1 MSDVLIPELVT
12 TEDMPG
18 VRKAAV
24 LLMTLGTEQAA
35 AMLRRLPATEV
46 HEILAEISALDEV
59 EPEVVDQVIE
69 DFANEAV
76 SARGIQGGS
85 EVARRLLVAAMGD
98 EAAVHA
104 GARMGDAIGRRPFEF
119 LHHVAPRLAAT
130 FLADEQPRS
139 IALVLANL
147 PADLAAKLLAC
158 FPSAFRRDVAARLA
172 TLGPTSPEVLV
183 LLEDHLAARF
193 ATAVVEE
200 PLEIGGIE
208 ALVEVLARADAE
220 TERTVVDGLRE
231 VDERLAEQV
240 RAAMFSFDDLAN
252 LSDREVQQIL
262 RSIDSKE
269 LAVALK
275 GAAPEVT
282 EKVLSNLSSRA
293 SETLREE
300 IELLGRVRMAAVEE
314 ARASVMRIVGE
325 LQEQGQITIERAGD
339 DFVD

>member
-1 MSDVLIPELVT
+1 MSDVLIPDLVT
-12 TEDMPG
+12 TEEMPG

-24 LLMTLGTEQAA
+24 LLMSLGTEQAA

-46 HEILAEISALDEV
+46 HEILGEISALKQV
-59 EPEVVDQVIE
+59 EPELVDRVIE
-69 DFANEAV
+69 DFATEAA
-76 SARGIQGGS
+76 STRGIVGGAD
-85 EVARRLLVAAMGD
+85 VARRLLVAAVGD
-98 EAAVHA
+98 EAAVQA

-119 LHHVAPRLAAT
+119 LHHVSPRLAAT

-147 PADLAAKLLAC
+147 PADLAAKLLGC
-158 FPSAFRRDVAARLA
+158 FQPSFRCDVAARLA

-193 ATAVVEE
+193 ATVIVEE
-200 PLEIGGIE
+200 PLDLGGVD
-208 ALVEVLARADAE
+208 ALVDVLSRSDAE

-231 VDERLAEQV
+231 VDEELAEKI
-240 RAAMFSFDDLAN
+240 RAAMFSFDDLAS

-262 RSIDSKE
+262 RSVDSKE

-275 GAAPEVT
+275 GASEEVT

-314 ARASVMRIVGE
+314 ARGAVMRVVGD
-325 LQEQGQITIERAGD
+325 LQEQGQIVIERAGD